1 VSFEVTALCA
11 GLAWFLLVS
20 TTASGAVAIVVG
32 WAIARP
38 AGRLAR
44 AGASAWL
51 ALRLLPT
58 LAGLLFVAAVFS
70 PAFGR
75 FEPREAAEAPGIGLV
90 SLAATSAALIGW
102 ASVTALAGLSRTA
115 AHARGWLAR
124 SNDLSCTGAAMSV
137 HAVRDLPPTVSLVG
151 LWRPRLFVSSD
162 IAAALT
168 PDELDAVV
176 AHERQHRCA
185 WDNLKRLVVLAA
197 PDVLRFLGAG
207 AALESRWLSAA
218 EMEADRRAVGGD
230 PAKGVSLA
238 SALVKVA
245 RLMPVAELPAAPVCE
260 FHNGGLLGVRIGR
273 LIEPGCSA
281 PRHSTLIWPG
291 LAVAFLIACAVT
303 TSVAQSAVQQV
314 TEFLV
319 NFAR

>member
-1 VSFEVTALCA
+1 VSFEVVAVCA

-20 TTASGAVAIVVG
+20 TTASIAVVIVLR

-44 AGASAWL
+44 AGASVWL

-58 LAGLLFVAAVFS
+58 VAGLLFVAAVFS

-75 FEPREAAEAPGIGLV
+75 LEPREAAETPGFGLV
-90 SLAATSAALIGW
+90 GMAVISAVLVGW
-102 ASVTALAGLSRTA
+102 AIVATLAGLYRAA
-115 AHARGWLAR
+115 AHTRGWLAR
-124 SNDLSCTGAAMSV
+124 SEVLPCTEAAMSV
-137 HAVRDLPPTVSLVG
+137 HAVRDLRPTVSLVG
-151 LWRPRLFVSSD
+151 LCRPRLFVSSD
-162 IAAALT
+162 IAAVLT
-168 PDELDAVV
+168 PDELNAVV
-176 AHERQHRCA
+176 AHERQHRSA
-185 WDNLKRLVVLAA
+185 WDNLKRLAVLAA
-197 PDVLRFLGAG
+197 PDVLRFLGTG

-218 EMEADRRAVGGD
+218 EMEADRRSVGGD

-245 RLMPVAELPAAPVCE
+245 RLMPVTEPQAAPVCD
-260 FHNGGLLGVRIGR
+260 FYSGGLLATRIGR
-273 LIEPGCSA
+273 LIDRGPSA
-281 PRHSTLIWPG
+281 SRRSTPVWPA
-291 LAVAFLIACAVT
+291 LVVASLIACAVT
-303 TSVAQSAVQQV
+303 TSVAQSAVHQV